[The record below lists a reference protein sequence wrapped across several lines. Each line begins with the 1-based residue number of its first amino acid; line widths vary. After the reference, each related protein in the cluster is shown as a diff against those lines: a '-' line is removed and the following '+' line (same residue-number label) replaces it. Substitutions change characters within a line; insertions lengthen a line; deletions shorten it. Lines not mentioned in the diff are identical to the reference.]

1 MKLLFIN
8 ELGPNYKNENIYE
21 FIFGK
26 ETEELWGDE
35 WDARPAHGK
44 PGPPELQY
52 IESVGVLNNTKVS
65 LDLVQNSD
73 YFNMEHALDNVI
85 ALGWETYEDDYD
97 NGEEERLVFHFGEKL
112 KEMIASVTKADVAEL
127 HQETAIHELGFTS
140 VLLVDFA
147 SKIEQAMGI
156 TVAPS
161 AFFTYNTV
169 AKIADYLSNKVPL
182 PEIKTLSI
190 LTEEK
195 AENEAYAII
204 GLAVGGAG
212 AEAFKKSKKDG

>member
-21 FIFGK
+21 FIFVN

-97 NGEEERLVFHFGEKL
+97 NGEEERLVFHFGEELQKIKDKL
-112 KEMIASVTKADVAEL
+112 YSRDIILKFDKK
-127 HQETAIHELGFTS
+127 
-140 VLLVDFA
+140 FA
-147 SKIEQAMGI
+147 HVK
-156 TVAPS
+156 
-161 AFFTYNTV
+161 
-169 AKIADYLSNKVPL
+169 
-182 PEIKTLSI
+182 
-190 LTEEK
+190 
-195 AENEAYAII
+195 
-204 GLAVGGAG
+204 
-212 AEAFKKSKKDG
+212 

>member
-21 FIFGK
+21 FIFGN

-85 ALGWETYEDDYD
+85 ALGWETYEESYEND
-97 NGEEERLVFHFGEKL
+97 EEERLVFHFGE
-112 KEMIASVTKADVAEL
+112 D
-127 HQETAIHELGFTS
+127 
-140 VLLVDFA
+140 
-147 SKIEQAMGI
+147 SK
-156 TVAPS
+156 
-161 AFFTYNTV
+161 
-169 AKIADYLSNKVPL
+169 KILDRLYARDIILEFDK
-182 PEIKTLSI
+182 I
-190 LTEEK
+190 LTN
-195 AENEAYAII
+195 ATN
-204 GLAVGGAG
+204 
-212 AEAFKKSKKDG
+212 

>member
-85 ALGWETYEDDYD
+85 ALGWETYEEDYE
-97 NGEEERLVFHFGEKL
+97 NGDEERLVFHFGETLQKVKDKL
-112 KEMIASVTKADVAEL
+112 YSRDIILKFDKK
-127 HQETAIHELGFTS
+127 
-140 VLLVDFA
+140 FA
-147 SKIEQAMGI
+147 HVK
-156 TVAPS
+156 
-161 AFFTYNTV
+161 
-169 AKIADYLSNKVPL
+169 
-182 PEIKTLSI
+182 
-190 LTEEK
+190 
-195 AENEAYAII
+195 
-204 GLAVGGAG
+204 
-212 AEAFKKSKKDG
+212 

>member
-97 NGEEERLVFHFGEKL
+97 NGEEERLVFHFGEELQKVKDKL
-112 KEMIASVTKADVAEL
+112 YSRDIILKFDKK
-127 HQETAIHELGFTS
+127 
-140 VLLVDFA
+140 FA
-147 SKIEQAMGI
+147 HVK
-156 TVAPS
+156 
-161 AFFTYNTV
+161 
-169 AKIADYLSNKVPL
+169 
-182 PEIKTLSI
+182 
-190 LTEEK
+190 
-195 AENEAYAII
+195 
-204 GLAVGGAG
+204 
-212 AEAFKKSKKDG
+212 

>member
-21 FIFGK
+21 FIFGN

-112 KEMIASVTKADVAEL
+112 QKVKDKLYSRDIILKFDKK
-127 HQETAIHELGFTS
+127 
-140 VLLVDFA
+140 FA
-147 SKIEQAMGI
+147 H
-156 TVAPS
+156 
-161 AFFTYNTV
+161 
-169 AKIADYLSNKVPL
+169 AK
-182 PEIKTLSI
+182 
-190 LTEEK
+190 
-195 AENEAYAII
+195 
-204 GLAVGGAG
+204 
-212 AEAFKKSKKDG
+212 

>member
-1 MKLLFIN
+1 MKLIFVN

-21 FIFGK
+21 FIFGN

-52 IESVGVLNNTKVS
+52 IESVGVLNNTKLS

-97 NGEEERLVFHFGEKL
+97 NGEEERLVFHFGEELQKVKDKL
-112 KEMIASVTKADVAEL
+112 YSRDIILKFDKK
-127 HQETAIHELGFTS
+127 
-140 VLLVDFA
+140 FA
-147 SKIEQAMGI
+147 HVK
-156 TVAPS
+156 
-161 AFFTYNTV
+161 
-169 AKIADYLSNKVPL
+169 
-182 PEIKTLSI
+182 
-190 LTEEK
+190 
-195 AENEAYAII
+195 
-204 GLAVGGAG
+204 
-212 AEAFKKSKKDG
+212 